1 MKVKRGLNRDRILRA
16 LCCYNSDKIKLG
28 TKKRIDV
35 SSALERLK
43 ALTSKISSY
52 ELARKE
58 NLRTLMELFSELEL
72 AEKVGD
78 FNEVFEFK
86 AINLSGISLSEE
98 DIGSIKEGKYLQI
111 IGIKYDKD
119 AKVKNRNISLGYYG
133 RVEKVDARLRENIVR
148 FIISWRFEK
157 SFRTLEHYYTML
169 ERLPKDTETSDA
181 HLS

>member
-1 MKVKRGLNRDRILRA
+1 
-16 LCCYNSDKIKLG
+16 
-28 TKKRIDV
+28 
-35 SSALERLK
+35 LK

-58 NLRTLMELFSELEL
+58 NLRTLSELFEALEL
-72 AEKVGD
+72 AEKVGE
-78 FNEVFEFK
+78 FNEVFAFK
-86 AINLSGISLSEE
+86 AINLSGVSLSEE
-98 DIGSIKEGKYLQI
+98 DIGTIKEGKYLQI

-133 RVEKVDARLRENIVR
+133 RAEKVDEELRESIVR

-169 ERLPKDTETSDA
+169 QKLPKTEEKSDA
-181 HLS
+181 DLS